1 MIKGT
6 LDTWH
11 AFKDIDDIISSDMS
25 KATECRLLG
34 MEGGGDMEVASQ
46 IVSIFLSKKDMKPSA
61 DSRFVGA
68 RALGARR
75 ELS

>member
-1 MIKGT
+1 MVLRI
-6 LDTWH
+6 LM
-11 AFKDIDDIISSDMS
+11 ISSAVTCP
-25 KATECRLLG
+25 KLENAGLNLLG
-34 MEGGGDMEVASQ
+34 MEGGGDIEVASQ
-46 IVSIFLSKKDMKPSA
+46 IVSIFLSKNDMKPSA